1 MALTGWREIRVLYL
15 YSLIPIRFCD
25 TKPPGKLEGRRQIW
39 GPVSFCRRGDSSH
52 SLWQSCHPTNLAV
65 SPCLSGKWVEGP
77 TSKMSQLHRIPG
89 AVPTSEWQKSLHRSI
104 MQNQPKITFI
114 FDNSKMTAPTDFKP
128 LTDIF
133 FENQNASF

>member
-1 MALTGWREIRVLYL
+1 
-15 YSLIPIRFCD
+15 
-25 TKPPGKLEGRRQIW
+25 
-39 GPVSFCRRGDSSH
+39 
-52 SLWQSCHPTNLAV
+52 
-65 SPCLSGKWVEGP
+65 
-77 TSKMSQLHRIPG
+77 
-89 AVPTSEWQKSLHRSI
+89 